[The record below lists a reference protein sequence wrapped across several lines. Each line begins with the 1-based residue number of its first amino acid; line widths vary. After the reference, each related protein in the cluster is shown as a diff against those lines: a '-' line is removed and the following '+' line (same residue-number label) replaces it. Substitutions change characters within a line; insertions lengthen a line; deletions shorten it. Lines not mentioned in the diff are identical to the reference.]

1 MPLTDEQ
8 ERLEAIGDQLRA
20 KISSKFAASTF
31 LAGFAATIL
40 AAVVSPLWQ
49 QDSVVS
55 VHFPIAVG
63 LAVAGTGLFI
73 TSIVRFDELS
83 MPKRFWPS
91 DPQVHNQA
99 GDVGLLKMNDLWA
112 LHDRMVFFWRCLTL
126 VGTALTGLALFV
138 LIAPQAHIDG
148 GTLRKPAFLWACGG
162 AIAVIGYGWVLN
174 RRAPHRHELLRPVD

>member
-8 ERLEAIGDQLRA
+8 ERLEALGDQLRA

-49 QDSVVS
+49 QDTVVS
-55 VHFPIAVG
+55 VYFPIAVG
-63 LAVAGTGLFI
+63 FAVVGTGLFI
-73 TSIVRFDELS
+73 TGIIRFDELS

-91 DPQVHNQA
+91 SPEIPNRT
-99 GDVGLLKMNDLWA
+99 GDVGLLEMDDLRV

-126 VGTALTGLALFV
+126 VGTAVTGLAL
-138 LIAPQAHIDG
+138 LILILPQAHISS
-148 GTLRKPAFLWACGG
+148 GTLREAAFLWACGG
-162 AIAVIGYGWVLN
+162 AIAVTAYGWLLD
-174 RRAPHRHELLRPVD
+174 RLAPHRHKLRRPDD